1 MAQKKAFPYLYGIA
15 CTKYAFVAAHLKLS
29 GDSIEFVSFAR
40 NAHDWEVD
48 VFASFLGCCIQPERD
63 GKVKTSF
70 DGSPPKE
77 GCSM

>member
-40 NAHDWEVD
+40 TAHDWEVD
-48 VFASFLGCCIQPERD
+48 VFASFFRVLYSAR
-63 GKVKTSF
+63 KRR
-70 DGSPPKE
+70 E
-77 GCSM
+77 GEDKL

>member
-40 NAHDWEVD
+40 TAHDWEVD
-48 VFASFLGCCIQPERD
+48 VFASFFR
-63 GKVKTSF
+63 VKTSF